1 MRSDNHKAN
10 SYNLRHTSW
19 ATVSLQTKEIPVNRK
34 VIAIVAATLV
44 SSVYPASA
52 ARIQA
57 GTLTCDVSA
66 GIGKIL
72 IAQQD
77 VDCTFKPTTG
87 APEHY
92 RGTIAKFGLEI
103 GQIREASLVWFV
115 YGATS
120 LGAGALTGDY
130 VGIDADAT
138 IGVGLGAN
146 VLGGG
151 QGKSIALQPVSVQS
165 EQGVNVA
172 VGTEELRLQA
182 VAK

>member
-1 MRSDNHKAN
+1 MNNKA
-10 SYNLRHTSW
+10 
-19 ATVSLQTKEIPVNRK
+19 V
-34 VIAIVAATLV
+34 AIVAATLI
-44 SSVYPASA
+44 SSVYPAAA

-57 GTLTCDVSA
+57 GTLTCDVSS

-72 IAQQD
+72 VAQQD

-87 APEHY
+87 DVEHY

-103 GQIREASLVWFV
+103 GQIHEASLVWFV
-115 YGATS
+115 YGATT

-151 QGKSIALQPVSVQS
+151 QGKSIALQPVSVQA

-172 VGTEELRLQA
+172 VGTEELKLKA
-182 VAK
+182 VAE

>member
-1 MRSDNHKAN
+1 MNN
-10 SYNLRHTSW
+10 
-19 ATVSLQTKEIPVNRK
+19 K
-34 VIAIVAATLV
+34 VIAMVAAAVL
-44 SSVYPASA
+44 SSFYPASA

-72 IAQQD
+72 VAQQD

-120 LGAGALTGDY
+120 LGAGALAGDY
-130 VGIDADAT
+130 VGINADAT

-172 VGTEELRLQA
+172 VGTEELKLRA
-182 VAK
+182 VAE

>member
-1 MRSDNHKAN
+1 
-10 SYNLRHTSW
+10 
-19 ATVSLQTKEIPVNRK
+19 
-34 VIAIVAATLV
+34 
-44 SSVYPASA
+44 
-52 ARIQA
+52 
-57 GTLTCDVSA
+57 
-66 GIGKIL
+66 
-72 IAQQD
+72 
-77 VDCTFKPTTG
+77 
-87 APEHY
+87 
-92 RGTIAKFGLEI
+92 LEI

-120 LGAGALTGDY
+120 LDAGALAGDY
-130 VGIDADAT
+130 VGINADAT

-172 VGTEELRLQA
+172 VGTEELKLQA

>member
-1 MRSDNHKAN
+1 MEIQ
-10 SYNLRHTSW
+10 
-19 ATVSLQTKEIPVNRK
+19 VSNK
-34 VIAIVAATLV
+34 VIALVAAALV
-44 SSVYPASA
+44 SSFYPASA

-72 IAQQD
+72 VAQQD

-120 LGAGALTGDY
+120 LDAGALAGDY
-130 VGIDADAT
+130 VGINADAT

-172 VGTEELRLQA
+172 VGTEELKLQF